1 MAGYI
6 HRVAIANSR
15 PITFNDRGVTFKWRD
30 YRVKGRE
37 RYKTMT
43 LETDKFIRRFLIRLD
58 LLALSPTRRDQEGN
72 PVPQFVDQLVMS
84 PPGIPAHGR
93 RPGPDREADA
103 GKGPD
108 GQGGGRS
115 DTGRMTTNRKSN
127 GGAPLRKRGAP

>member
-1 MAGYI
+1 MAGYT

-15 PITFNDRGVTFKWRD
+15 PITLNDRGVTFKWRD
-30 YRVKGRE
+30 YRVKGCE

-84 PPGIPAHGR
+84 APAFLRMVGAL
-93 RPGPDREADA
+93 GQTVKQMQEKGLMGKAEAEA
-103 GKGPD
+103 TP
-108 GQGGGRS
+108 
-115 DTGRMTTNRKSN
+115 
-127 GGAPLRKRGAP
+127 AE